1 MDKRDNNMRDNEKA
15 KKNGSYV
22 IMAILY
28 VFLFLAFDFS
38 ILYSTL
44 SNEAYRIDSGSKH
57 HYIEDWELL
66 RTDGSRE
73 AVELPADIK
82 ADEQGNVTIERILPE
97 EMQEAEA
104 ILIYGYRTSIYV
116 YVDGEERESLN
127 TEGMRAF
134 GKTTPEGMLI
144 VKLRQEDAGK
154 RITIRYEGNAES
166 LKLRD
171 IIYGTQEGIYSYLNL
186 TYMPRFIFVCLIAA
200 MGVFLV
206 IVDVIIRAMR
216 GWKSN
221 FGYLGTA
228 SILIAAFQI
237 AGNEIRQ
244 IFFSN
249 LTMLEFMTRFVIFLL
264 PIPMALLNNSIQKKR
279 YDKYYLGVCGIF
291 LGYALFS
298 TVLQILDIVDMC
310 DMMNCFYVFV
320 MVYFVFVIVTMIKD
334 VKDGYA
340 GELKAFFL
348 AVSLLIFCG
357 VLSVVCMNSSVLS
370 SKASPAI
377 LYNTGFLFYV
387 MVIAI
392 ADVSGLIQRN
402 KEREKA
408 IYASQAKSE
417 FLANMSHE
425 IRTPINGI
433 LGMNEMIIR
442 EEQDEEVKGYAYQIQ
457 DSGQIL
463 LSLVN
468 DILDFSKIESGKME
482 IIPVDYRMSTVLNDL
497 TNMIS
502 IKADQKNLAFKLD
515 IQKDIP
521 DSLHGDEMR
530 IRQVVTNLLSN
541 AVKYTEQGQV
551 TLYMRGNRVSKD
563 EIELEIGVVDTGK
576 GIKEEDK
583 GKLFTAFERLE
594 EKANRGIEGTGLG
607 LPLSQRILQK
617 MGSELKVE
625 STYGEGSVFS
635 FVIHQIITGE
645 TPIGDFKEKYKEGLG
660 KRKKHQSKFTAPNA
674 RVLAVDD
681 NAVNLRVLKG
691 LLRSTKMQVDTVSS
705 GMECLKI
712 LEDNT
717 YHLILLDHL
726 MPEMD
731 GIETLRQVRAGGCVT
746 PVVALTAN
754 AISGAKDNYL
764 QAGFNDYLSKP
775 INADDLE
782 EMIKKFLPQD
792 LIEQ

>member
-1 MDKRDNNMRDNEKA
+1 MGKER
-15 KKNGSYV
+15 KNGSYAV
-22 IMAILY
+22 MAILY
-28 VFLFLAFDFS
+28 AFLFV
-38 ILYSTL
+38 ILGFGIVYSVF
-44 SNEAYRIDSGSKH
+44 SNESYRIDSGSKYQ
-57 HYIEDWELL
+57 YIEGWEIL
-66 RTDGSRE
+66 RADGNRE
-73 AVELPADIK
+73 AVELPADIET
-82 ADEQGNVTIERILPE
+82 DEQGSVTIERILPE
-97 EMQEAEA
+97 TMQEAEA
-104 ILIYGYRTSIYV
+104 ILIYGFRTSIYV
-116 YVDGEERESLN
+116 YVDGVERASLD
-127 TEGMRAF
+127 TKYTRAF
-134 GKTTPEGMLI
+134 GKTTPEGMVM
-144 VKLRQEDAGK
+144 VKLEQEDAGK
-154 RITIRYEGNAES
+154 KIAIRYYGKDTAET

-171 IIYGTQEGIYSYLNL
+171 IVYGTQEGIYSYLNL

-228 SILIAAFQI
+228 SLLIAEFQI

-244 IFFSN
+244 IFFSDI
-249 LTMLEFMTRFVIFLL
+249 TILEFMTRVAIFLL

-279 YDKYYLGVCGIF
+279 YDKYYLYVCGIF
-291 LGYALFS
+291 FGY
-298 TVLQILDIVDMC
+298 TVLGILLQIFNIMDMY
-310 DMMNCFYVFV
+310 DMMNGFYIIVSF
-320 MVYFVFVIVTMIKD
+320 YFVFVIVTMIKD

-340 GELKAFFL
+340 DELKAFFL
-348 AVSLLIFCG
+348 AVGLLIFCG
-357 VLSVVCMNSSVLS
+357 ILSVSFMNSSIES

-377 LYNTGFLFYV
+377 WYNVGFLFYV
-387 MVIAI
+387 MVIGVS
-392 ADVSGLIQRN
+392 DVIGLIQRN

-408 IYASQAKSE
+408 VYASQAKSE

-425 IRTPINGI
+425 IRTPINGV

-442 EEQDEEVKGYAYQIQ
+442 ETKEEDVKEYAYQIQ

-502 IKADQKNLAFKLD
+502 VRAEKKNLAFQLD
-515 IQKDIP
+515 IQKNIP
-521 DSLHGDEMR
+521 DGLFGDEMR
-530 IRQVVTNLLSN
+530 IRQVATNLLSN

-551 TLYMRGNRVSKD
+551 TLYMKGNRISKD
-563 EIELEIGVVDTGK
+563 EIELEIGVADTGK
-576 GIKEEDK
+576 GIKDEDK

-617 MGSELKVE
+617 MGSELRVE

-635 FVIHQIITGE
+635 FVIRQQVKDE
-645 TPIGDFKEKYKEGLG
+645 TPIGDFKQKYREGLG
-660 KRKKHQSKFTAPNA
+660 KRKKYQSKFKASKA

-691 LLRSTKMQVDTVSS
+691 LLRSTDMHVDIASS
-705 GMECLKI
+705 GQECLNI

-731 GIETLRQVRAGGCVT
+731 GIETLRRIRNMGCDI

-754 AISGAKDNYL
+754 AISGARDNYL

-782 EMIKKFLPQD
+782 EMIKKYLPQE